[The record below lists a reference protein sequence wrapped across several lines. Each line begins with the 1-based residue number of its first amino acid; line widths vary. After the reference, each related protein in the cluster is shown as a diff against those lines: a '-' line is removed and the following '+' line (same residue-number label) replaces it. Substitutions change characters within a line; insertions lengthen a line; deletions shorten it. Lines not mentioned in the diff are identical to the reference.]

1 MSRLFHL
8 SLCHRYSLTVRL
20 LVLLLLVSSSAG
32 ACSSETPA
40 DERRKSPQER
50 VGQNPPVDTML
61 AKRSNPG
68 PPATIDF
75 LGNPFLASYSQS
87 KRLDA
92 YFARINTDFSLDA
105 EAIENIHKPTVSD
118 TIFTIRFGESVI
130 ELYAPTLTG
139 ELLLQVADIRNTG
152 ITLRNNMKVGMS
164 QPELMT
170 KLKNYDVRILQT
182 NSEVV
187 ATSVEGAPISLRFF
201 LKNGKVSR
209 IRYEGYVD

>member
-1 MSRLFHL
+1 MSCLFHL
-8 SLCHRYSLTVRL
+8 CLYRRYSLTVRL

-32 ACSSETPA
+32 ACSSETP
-40 DERRKSPQER
+40 EEEHRKSPQER
-50 VGQNPPVDTML
+50 MGQNPPVDTML
-61 AKRSNPG
+61 AKRNTPG

-105 EAIENIHKPTVSD
+105 EAIENMHKPSISD

-139 ELLLQVADIRNTG
+139 ELLLQIADIRNTG

-187 ATSVEGAPISLRFF
+187 ATSVEGAPVSLRFF